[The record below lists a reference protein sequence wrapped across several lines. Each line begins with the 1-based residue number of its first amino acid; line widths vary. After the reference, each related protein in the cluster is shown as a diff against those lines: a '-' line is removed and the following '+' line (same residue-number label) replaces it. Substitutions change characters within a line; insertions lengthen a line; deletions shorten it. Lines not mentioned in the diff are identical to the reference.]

1 MPIFV
6 TSLNAGT
13 VTPSALARTVFY
25 SAAFLIFVLAFV
37 SNATCQISVLT
48 QHYDNARTGQNTQE
62 TILTP
67 ANVNA
72 NQFGL
77 LFSYPLDG
85 QMAAQ
90 PLYVPNIFIPALNSA
105 HNVVYAV
112 TMHDSIYAFDA
123 DNNQGTNADPLWYV
137 NLLNE
142 ANGITTVPLVDEK
155 CRVTGYSEFGIQG
168 TPVIDTTRNAI
179 YFLAMTKENG
189 TYVHRLHALDLG
201 TGQELFGGPTTV
213 SASVVIN
220 GETYTFVDRY
230 QQQRPGLLLQNGVV
244 YIGFGGPGCNIKT
257 ENGWVI
263 AYDANNLQPMGA
275 FDVSPDV
282 QASAIWQSGA
292 GLAGDDNGNVFFSTG
307 DGLFDGPGGT
317 HFGDTALKLTQVDNT
332 LTLGDYFTPYNQ
344 LFFQDND
351 LDLSSSFVT
360 LLPTQPNGGQYALAV
375 DKDGTTYIL
384 DQTNMGQYNPA
395 GDFQIPQELDVPVL
409 GEVHAGQTYWNN
421 NVYIAA
427 EGTPIMAYSFSNGQL
442 SLQPTSQTPKATANP
457 TGGIVSSS
465 GTQNGIFWHAT
476 FPTSKLFAYDAT
488 NLAKELYDSGMNRT
502 RDSIPEVVHFAM
514 PVVANGRVY
523 LNGQTQLSVF
533 GLLAGFTPL
542 AGNNQT
548 GQIGSQLPIA
558 LEAGL
563 VDPYTGNPIQQAG
576 IPVTFT
582 VNPRGGLFSNPQT
595 QTDASGTVST
605 NYTLPRTPG
614 TYTITASSP
623 GYASAIF
630 TVTATGGTPA
640 TMVIASGNN
649 QSAPVTTNLKSPLKV
664 KVKDAQGNPVAGVTV
679 SFSDNGAG
687 GTLTP
692 ATATTDSTGVASTTY
707 TTGTKAGVIAITAST
722 AGVAPVSFKATV
734 LAGAPASM
742 LVFAGNNQTVKAGAT
757 TAKQLQVLVEDQYAN
772 VVKGAQVSYSDN
784 GAGGSF
790 SPNPATTSNKGIAG
804 SRYTAPLQTGTVT
817 INAACLGTNN
827 VQFTVNVD

>member
-1 MPIFV
+1 MRTHISPSSSPQVRSLVPIFV
-6 TSLNAGT
+6 TSA
-13 VTPSALARTVFY
+13 VALT
-25 SAAFLIFVLAFV
+25 LILAIV
-37 SNATCQISVLT
+37 PAVCQVSVLT

-72 NQFGL
+72 NGFGL

-90 PLYVPNIFIPALNSA
+90 PLYVPNVYIPALNA
-105 HNVVYAV
+105 THNVVYAV

-123 DNNQGTNADPLWYV
+123 DNNQGSNAQPLWFV
-137 NLLNE
+137 NLLD
-142 ANGITTVPLVDEK
+142 ADDGVTTVPLVDEK

-168 TPVIDTTRNAI
+168 TPVIDTTRHAI

-201 TGQELFGGPTTV
+201 TGQELFGGPATI

-220 GETYTFVDRY
+220 GETYTFIDRY
-230 QQQRPGLLLQNGVV
+230 QQQRPGLLLQNGIV
-244 YIGFGGPGCNIKT
+244 YVGFGGPGCNIKT
-257 ENGWVI
+257 ENGWVM
-263 AYDANNLQPMGA
+263 AYNADNLQPMGA

-317 HFGDTALKLTQVDNT
+317 HFGDTALKLTQVGNT

-344 LFFQDND
+344 LFFQEND

-360 LLPTQPNGGQYALAV
+360 LLPVQPNGGHYALAT
-375 DKDGTTYIL
+375 DKDGTAYIL
-384 DQTNMGQYNPA
+384 NQTDLGQYNPA
-395 GDFQIPQELDVPVL
+395 GDFQIPQELDVPVQ

-427 EGTPIMAYSFSNGQL
+427 EGTPIMAYSFNNGQL
-442 SLQPTSQTPKATANP
+442 SSQPTSQTPKATANP
-457 TGGIVSSS
+457 TGGIVSSN
-465 GTQNGIFWHAT
+465 GTQNAIFWHAT

-488 NLAKELYDSGMNRT
+488 NLATEFYDSGMNQK
-502 RDSIPEVVHFAM
+502 RDGIPEVVHFAM

-533 GLLAGFTPL
+533 GLLVGFTPL

-563 VDPYTGNPIQQAG
+563 VDPYTHNPIHQAG

-582 VNPRGGLFSNPQT
+582 VSPRGGSFSNPTT
-595 QTDASGTVST
+595 QTDANGTVST
-605 NYTLPRTPG
+605 YYTLPKTPG
-614 TYTITASSP
+614 TYIITASSP
-623 GYASAIF
+623 NYASAIF
-630 TVTATGGTPA
+630 TVTATTGAPES
-640 TMVIASGNN
+640 MVIASGNN
-649 QSAPVTTNLKSPLKV
+649 QSAPVTTSLKSPLKV
-664 KVKDAQGNPVAGVTV
+664 KVKDAQGNPVVGISI
-679 SFSDNGAG
+679 SFSDNDAG

-692 ATATTDSTGVASTTY
+692 ATATTDSAGIASTTY
-707 TTGTKAGVIAITAST
+707 TTGTKAGIIAITAST

-734 LAGAPASM
+734 LAGPPASM
-742 LVFAGNNQTVKAGAT
+742 AVYAGNNQTVKTGQST
-757 TAKQLQVLVEDQYAN
+757 SKQLQVLVEDQYTN

-790 SPNPATTSNKGIAG
+790 LPNPAITSSKGIAG
-804 SRYTAPLQTGTVT
+804 SRYTAPMQEGTVT
-817 INAACLGTNN
+817 VTASCPGANT